1 MKFEEQPQSQPPSVE
16 KTAETGKAVGVQK
29 EAQPLSAGEIKVNE
43 YVSRI
48 QGGESKDSIF
58 QGLPESFRS
67 RIEDKL
73 AQSTEEDEKGIPPQ
87 YRGLNSEI
95 LDEIWT
101 IPEYVDREKT
111 KELKD
116 KKAKAVAALR
126 ERELSETV
134 KKERQAADEQKIAE
148 LRQQLGIEKPLE
160 SPAATAKAETSHPSA
175 ETGSLSIEERKKL
188 SGWNAGYELA
198 KIAKQQG
205 LDLSTLSREEY
216 VDYAIQNFLAIDDS
230 QLRMPPWQRMCESAQ
245 EIVATN
251 KEKRALISK
260 EADAAFS
267 KFCFEIQKKAGEDD
281 RSIQDG
287 IRIRQGTK
295 DSNSWLFFK
304 VNNGTAEGS
313 KETFKSYVSV
323 KDLNKLTPERFTSL
337 MAALRDAGYN
347 GDIKIFQDM
356 AMQGVN
362 LNDQIV
368 MHGASE
374 NDAKL
379 ALSVAEKFFG
389 DDLDQKSVG
398 KDEVVDGK
406 NHSYSEI
413 LAKKIKDAINPPKK
427 P

>member
-1 MKFEEQPQSQPPSVE
+1 MKFEGQPQPTPEDQI
-16 KTAETGKAVGVQK
+16 VQTPK
-29 EAQPLSAGEIKVNE
+29 QEGEIKQPLSAGEIKVNE

-58 QGLPESFRS
+58 QGLPESFRT

-126 ERELSETV
+126 ERELSETA
-134 KKERQAADEQKIAE
+134 KKERQTADEQKIAE
-148 LRQQLGIEKPLE
+148 LRQQLGIEKPSE
-160 SPAATAKAETSHPSA
+160 SPATAVKPETSPST
-175 ETGSLSIEERKKL
+175 ETGSLSTEERKKL
-188 SGWNAGYELA
+188 SGWSAGYELA
-198 KIAKQQG
+198 KVAKQQG

-245 EIVATN
+245 EIVAAN
-251 KEKRALISK
+251 KEKRALITK

-281 RSIQDG
+281 RSIQDR
-287 IRIRQGTK
+287 IRVRQGTK

-347 GDIKIFQDM
+347 GDIKIFQDL
-356 AMQGVN
+356 AVQGVN

-374 NDAKL
+374 NDARL
-379 ALSVAEKFFG
+379 ALGVAEKFFG

-427 P
+427 S

>member
-1 MKFEEQPQSQPPSVE
+1 MKFEGQPQPTPEDQI
-16 KTAETGKAVGVQK
+16 VQTPK
-29 EAQPLSAGEIKVNE
+29 QEGEIKQPLSAGEIKVNE

-58 QGLPESFRS
+58 QGLPESFRT

-126 ERELSETV
+126 ERELSETA
-134 KKERQAADEQKIAE
+134 KKERQTADEQKIAE
-148 LRQQLGIEKPLE
+148 LRQQLGIEKPSE
-160 SPAATAKAETSHPSA
+160 SPATAVKPETSPST
-175 ETGSLSIEERKKL
+175 ETGSLSTEERKKL
-188 SGWNAGYELA
+188 SGWSAGYELA
-198 KIAKQQG
+198 KVAKQQG

-245 EIVATN
+245 EIVAAN
-251 KEKRALISK
+251 KEKRALITK

-281 RSIQDG
+281 RSIQDR
-287 IRIRQGTK
+287 IRVRQGTK

-347 GDIKIFQDM
+347 GDIKIFQDL
-356 AMQGVN
+356 AVQGVN

-374 NDAKL
+374 NDARL
-379 ALSVAEKFFG
+379 ALGVAEKFFG

-413 LAKKIKDAINPPKK
+413 LAKKIKDAKIGRAHV
-427 P
+427 